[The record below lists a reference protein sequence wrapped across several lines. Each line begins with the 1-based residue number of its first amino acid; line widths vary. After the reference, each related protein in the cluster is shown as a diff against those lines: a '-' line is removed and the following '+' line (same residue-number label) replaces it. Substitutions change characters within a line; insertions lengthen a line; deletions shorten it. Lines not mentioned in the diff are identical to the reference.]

1 MQFSIP
7 PILVYYGR
15 VDQALPVH
23 AYFVVMIRNNLFI
36 CNRPKKFGFEAT
48 MKDSLR
54 RQVEWLLLL
63 SLSTLLVA
71 VTASAV
77 LVDNATVSLLE
88 QKIRVEEESASNS
101 KPTEYQPSGQFES
114 LETPTATNLFDDLCR
129 LHGNLLDSSVTS
141 GHNQMDRSSRHGIDI
156 LHEIFDPSFGLVP
169 YVSYTS
175 KN

>member
-1 MQFSIP
+1 
-7 PILVYYGR
+7 
-15 VDQALPVH
+15 
-23 AYFVVMIRNNLFI
+23 MIRNYLFI
-36 CNRPKKFGFEAT
+36 CNRPKIFRFEAT

-63 SLSTLLVA
+63 SLSALIAA

-77 LVDNATVSLLE
+77 LVDNATVSVLLE
-88 QKIRVEEESASNS
+88 QKFRVEEKSALNS
-101 KPTEYQPSGQFES
+101 KPTENQPSGQFES

-141 GHNQMDRSSRHGIDI
+141 GQNQMDRSRHAIDV

-175 KN
+175 KNFYSNMNKQTF